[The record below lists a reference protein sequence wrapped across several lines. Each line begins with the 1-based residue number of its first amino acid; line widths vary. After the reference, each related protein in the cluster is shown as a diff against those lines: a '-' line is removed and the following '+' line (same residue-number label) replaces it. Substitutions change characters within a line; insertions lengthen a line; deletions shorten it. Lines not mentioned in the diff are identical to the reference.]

1 MDRSDLYA
9 DPHEALAD
17 IRKMMAR
24 SGRFL
29 SLSGLSGIWAGLC
42 ALGASAYAYWQA
54 GTTPFSGL
62 DYFTAYS
69 RASGHSIADVEPFV
83 LTTGIITMLLA
94 LIGAVYFTR
103 RRSQQIGNPLWNSTS
118 RAMLLTML
126 LPLMVGGILVIAHW
140 THEDYGY
147 SASLTLV
154 FYGLSLLAGSRYTPD
169 EIRFLG
175 YSEIALGLVTAFF
188 PGYGIDSWAIGFGI
202 LHILYGLVMYY
213 RYETQA

>member
-17 IRKMMAR
+17 IRKMMSR

-42 ALGASAYAYWQA
+42 ALGAASYAYWQA
-54 GTTPFSGL
+54 GVMPFSGV
-62 DYFTAYS
+62 DYFSAYI
-69 RASGHSIADVEPFV
+69 RTSGRSGADVETFV

-94 LIGAVYFTR
+94 VLGAVHFNR
-103 RRSQQIGNPLWNSTS
+103 RRSQQTGNPLWNSTS
-118 RAMLLTML
+118 RAMLQTML
-126 LPLMVGGILVIAHW
+126 LPLVVGGILVIAHW
-140 THEDYGY
+140 THSDYGY

-154 FYGLSLLAGSRYTPD
+154 FYGLSLLAGGRYTPD

-188 PGYGIDSWAIGFGI
+188 PGYGIDAWAIGFGI